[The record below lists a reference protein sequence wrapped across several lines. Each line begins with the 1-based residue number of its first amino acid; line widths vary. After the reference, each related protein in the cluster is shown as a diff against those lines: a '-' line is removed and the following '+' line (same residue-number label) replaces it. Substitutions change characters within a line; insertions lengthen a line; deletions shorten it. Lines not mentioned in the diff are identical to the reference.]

1 MPDGSR
7 DQGPKP
13 AQLIAGL
20 AQDYEAHLLQQ
31 HRGILLVALPLRLSD
46 GRIVNYVLSIDGRSP
61 SVVVHEQSPTRLPAF
76 CPDRHINRGGVFCM
90 NWQAADP
97 LFVTDRESAIR
108 WWSTLLEYLRLQER
122 ARQRKQWPG
131 RVEWAHGDAAVYQ
144 RIAETCALALGPTI
158 STALTARRLKVVRP
172 KGQSSFLR
180 LEDAGARLYSVWREA
195 RRVVTLRQACFCGSG
210 RPLTGCSD
218 HAEKAVQLVFA
229 LKFWESTE
237 REFWESAGNTPC
249 CQTLTVCPLR
259 RAVAGTLPVVEQQ
272 ARRAIARKT
281 QAPPRRSAN
290 PAPAKFARPGAPGA
304 QSNA

>member
-7 DQGPKP
+7 GQGPKP

-20 AQDYEAHLLQQ
+20 AHDYEAHVLQQ

-46 GRIVNYVLSIDGRSP
+46 GRVVNYLLSIDARSP
-61 SVVVHEQSPTRLPAF
+61 GVSVHEQAPVHLPAF

-97 LFVTDRESAIR
+97 LFVTDQESAIR

-122 ARQRKQWPG
+122 ARSRKRWPG
-131 RVEWAHGDAAVYQ
+131 RVEWAHGDAAFYQ
-144 RIAETCALALGPTI
+144 RIAETCSLALGPTI
-158 STALTARRLKVVRP
+158 SAALTARRLEVVRP
-172 KGQSSFLR
+172 KGQSTFLR
-180 LEDAGARLYSVWREA
+180 LENAGVRLYSVWREG

-210 RPLTGCSD
+210 RPLIGCSD

-229 LKFWESTE
+229 LEFWESTE
-237 REFWESAGNTPC
+237 REFWENAGDTPC
-249 CQTLTVCPLR
+249 CQTLTACPLR
-259 RAVAGTLPVVEQQ
+259 RPAGVLPVVDQQ
-272 ARRAIARKT
+272 ARRVTARKT
-281 QAPPRRSAN
+281 QAPLRRLAKPATTKSA
-290 PAPAKFARPGAPGA
+290 RSGAPGA